1 MKNVKVKAL
10 GAVLAAF
17 AIVNCYADEPEKTGE
32 GTLFRSLFGD
42 SLEQN
47 HGITVSNLLDIAYSR
62 NNRSTH
68 DERKDGLSNLPITG
82 MSDEGL
88 ELGSLH
94 LFVDKQL
101 KGTFIPRITPLPG
114 PKPEE
119 VSFGFTLELNY
130 GRNAQFART
139 YGWDMGLDINEKD
152 NAKAQHD
159 KDYFLA
165 IPNAAVT
172 AYVPYGP
179 GISFMAGVF
188 GLAMGYEIPPNVRF
202 ARNPFASKTYAFVSE
217 PSTGSGVLASTRAY
231 QGDLGILGVELG
243 VVQGWSNLRD
253 NNTDKSLTGALRWR
267 TADMNTW
274 LDYEFI
280 VGNEQN
286 DGFSDVQGPPSRIVS
301 PSNQLKQQHS
311 LNGWHTFDQH
321 WSMGA
326 ELVYGRQD
334 GDGQASTVDIIQG
347 PGFNGAHWWGA
358 NAVVTYQV
366 RQDLTWSLRGE
377 HFSDPDGFILF
388 PTSTSRGNFNAVTT
402 GVRYEVNK
410 NLSLRPEVRYDWF
423 DARDHD
429 RPFGNGRDRSQL
441 STMIEALY
449 YF

>member
-1 MKNVKVKAL
+1 MNNVKVKAL
-10 GAVLAAF
+10 GAVLAAL
-17 AIVNCYADEPEKTGE
+17 AIVNCYADEKVQPGE

-42 SLEQN
+42 SLEQDY
-47 HGITVSNLLDIAYSR
+47 GITVSNLLDIGYSR

-68 DERKDGLSNLPITG
+68 DERRDGLSNLPITG

-101 KGTFIPRITPLPG
+101 KGTFIPRITPVPG

-119 VSFGFTLELNY
+119 TSVGFTFELNY

-139 YGWDMGLDINEKD
+139 YGWDMALDMNEQV

-159 KDYFLA
+159 KDFFLA
-165 IPNAAVT
+165 IPNAAATV
-172 AYVPYGP
+172 YVPYGP
-179 GISFMAGVF
+179 GISLMAGVF

-217 PSTGSGVLASTRAY
+217 PSTGAGVLASSRVY
-231 QGDLGILGVELG
+231 QGDLGILGIEMG
-243 VVQGWSNLRD
+243 VVQGWNNLRD
-253 NNTDKSLTGALRWR
+253 NNSDKSLTGALRWR

-274 LDYEFI
+274 IDYEFI

-286 DGFSDVQGPPSRIVS
+286 DDFSDVQAPPSRIVS

-311 LNGWHTFDQH
+311 LNGWHQFDQH

-326 ELVYGRQD
+326 EVVYGHQS
-334 GDGQASTVDIIQG
+334 GDGKASTIDIVNG
-347 PGFNGAHWWGA
+347 PGFDGASWWGA
-358 NAVVTYQV
+358 NAVLTYQI
-366 RQDLTWSLRGE
+366 LPELSWSLRGE
-377 HFSDPDGFILF
+377 HFSDPEGFILF
-388 PTSTSRGNFNAVTT
+388 PTTTARGDFNAVTT
-402 GVRYEVNK
+402 GFRYDVNK
-410 NLSLRPEVRYDWF
+410 NLSLRPELRYDWF
-423 DARDHD
+423 EAREHD
-429 RPFGNGRDRSQL
+429 SPYGNGRDRNRL